1 MAKATKKTTTKKNKA
16 EEVKEEK
23 EEFDWEAENKKE
35 EFQRK
40 IRKMIKIAIGL
51 LFCVGGLWLIAL
63 FWSDFLTI
71 FKQWV
76 GPGVILIGLFI
87 ILLGALD

>member
-1 MAKATKKTTTKKNKA
+1 MVTKAKTTKKKPK
-16 EEVKEEK
+16 EKVVEEK

-35 EFQRK
+35 EFEK
-40 IRKMIKIAIGL
+40 KVKKLIKIVVGL
-51 LFCVGGLWLIAL
+51 LFCIGGIWLIAI

-87 ILLGALD
+87 ILLGTLD